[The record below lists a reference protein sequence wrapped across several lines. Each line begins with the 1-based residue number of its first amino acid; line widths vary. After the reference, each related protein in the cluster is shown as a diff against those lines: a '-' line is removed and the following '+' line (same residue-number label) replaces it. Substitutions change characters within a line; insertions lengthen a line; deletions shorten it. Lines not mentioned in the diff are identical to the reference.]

1 MDKKKKTLRNL
12 LIFILLI
19 WLTFYLIFKDQNI
32 DEMVDAFKNVKILY
46 ILIAIGFM
54 LLYLAF
60 EAINMGR
67 TLKVLKEKS
76 DFLKNLKYAF
86 IGFFFSGITPAA
98 SGGQPMQVY
107 YMYKDKISVA
117 NSTLALLIN
126 LASFQIITISI
137 ALISLVINIKLLS
150 AGLIWFFVLGV
161 TLNSMALALLLIGIF
176 SKRLSEGLINIA
188 IKILKF
194 FKFKKIDNL
203 KEKLEK
209 EVNKYQGSAKYIKS
223 NKLMICKTLITS
235 FVQILI
241 YYSIPYWIYCSFGL
255 SDHNIFQIIT
265 IQAVLY
271 ATVSGIPSPG
281 AVGASEGAFINIFS
295 SVFPA
300 TMIGSALLLNRGVS
314 FYLFVII
321 SAIVVIINTI
331 KTKKIQVED
340 EELKNL
346 EI

>member
-1 MDKKKKTLRNL
+1 MDKKKKTFRNL
-12 LIFILLI
+12 IIFILLI
-19 WLTFYLIFKDQNI
+19 WLTFYIIFKDQNM
-32 DEMVDAFKNVKILY
+32 DEMLNALSNVKIGY
-46 ILIAIGFM
+46 IFIAIIFM
-54 LLYLAF
+54 LLYLVF

-76 DFLKNLKYAF
+76 SFLKNLKYAF
-86 IGFFFSGITPAA
+86 IGFFFSSITPAA

-126 LASFQIITISI
+126 LASFQIVTISI

-150 AGLIWFFVLGV
+150 SGLIWFFVLGI
-161 TLNSMALALLLIGIF
+161 TLNSSALALLLIGIF
-176 SKRLSEGLINIA
+176 SKRLSEGLIRFA
-188 IKILKF
+188 IKVLQF
-194 FKFKKIDNL
+194 FKFKNIENL
-203 KEKLEK
+203 QEKLES
-209 EVNKYQGSAKYIKS
+209 EVDKYQGSAAYIKS
-223 NKLMICKTLITS
+223 NKLMILKTIFTT

-241 YYSIPYWIYCSFGL
+241 YYSIPYWVYCSFGL
-255 SDHNIFQIIT
+255 SGQNIFQIIT

-281 AVGASEGAFINIFS
+281 AVGVSEGGFMNIFK

-300 TMIGSALLLNRGVS
+300 EMISGALLLNRGVS

-321 SAIVVIINTI
+321 SGIVVIVNTL
-331 KTKKIQVED
+331 KTKETSIDDIEI
-340 EELKNL
+340 EE
-346 EI
+346 